1 MTVNYFARYIGLTR
15 GENLYRIKRG
25 DNGISRDLADRIV
38 SVFPEIDRVWLLTGV
53 GRMLLSDNDRG
64 EQIPYYDSE
73 LETTLADID
82 RIEPAD
88 HIYMPMINGC
98 DLARRTHSRAMCEPG
113 GAAMDVFLKK
123 IDVSQ
128 IILGGEYALVTQNCV
143 TLRKVRAAGSDD
155 SLRLVAR
162 NRDEYDDMTMRR
174 EQITE
179 AWRVVAK
186 LAIIN
191 N

>member
-1 MTVNYFARYIGLTR
+1 MTNIESNWSRLESVIKWANMTVNYFARYIGLTR

-98 DLARRTHSRAMCEPG
+98 DLAIRTQIGRAH
-113 GAAMDVFLKK
+113 V
-123 IDVSQ
+123 
-128 IILGGEYALVTQNCV
+128 
-143 TLRKVRAAGSDD
+143 
-155 SLRLVAR
+155 
-162 NRDEYDDMTMRR
+162 
-174 EQITE
+174 
-179 AWRVVAK
+179 
-186 LAIIN
+186 
-191 N
+191 